1 MNKNIKSQLE
11 TVESVFVATFNVLDA
26 MADGERVQLKELAKT
41 VALAVA
47 MEPKRALHFVNDFVH
62 NSDIVY
68 VTRGKKGGIV
78 KGVKPAKVVKAKK
91 DVTDSVNS
99 VDGTDDQAWK
109 RNW

>member
-99 VDGTDDQAWK
+99 VDGTDDQA
-109 RNW
+109 